1 VTMRSRFAVRTAA
14 LLLCSAALVADRR
27 GPPRGLDLFRPV
39 PADNPLTLQ
48 KVKLGRQLFNERRLS
63 KDGSLSCAG
72 CHDPGRAFTDG
83 RPVARGVGGAIGTR
97 NAPTIVNRA
106 WGQRF
111 FWDGRAGT
119 LEAQVL
125 EPLLNRQELGQT
137 PSAVVALA
145 RSDQYGPLFVRAFG
159 AEPTLFE
166 VARALATYV
175 RTILAADSPFD
186 RYAEGDRRALSP
198 AAESGLLLFRG
209 KARCTG
215 CHVGPLLSDEQFHN
229 TGVAWRTP
237 AISAGSEQAGDFA
250 DLGRFVVTGKDE
262 DRGAFKTPTLREVA
276 RTAPYMHDGSLAT
289 LDAVVDFYSDG
300 GRKNPRID
308 AEIHPLQLVVEE
320 KQALVAFLNALSGS
334 ISEGQP

>member
-1 VTMRSRFAVRTAA
+1 M
-14 LLLCSAALVADRR
+14 
-27 GPPRGLDLFRPV
+27 
-39 PADNPLTLQ
+39 
-48 KVKLGRQLFNERRLS
+48 
-63 KDGSLSCAG
+63 
-72 CHDPGRAFTDG
+72 
-83 RPVARGVGGAIGTR
+83 GGAIGTR